1 MARTQEAMAKVKPE
15 IAKLNERFKNDLV
28 AKQQAQM
35 ELYRKH
41 GVNPAAGLGG
51 CLMLFLQMPIFLGLY
66 FALQE
71 SFFFRLESFLWI
83 KNLTRPGHALL
94 VDRSRS
100 RTSATRRH
108 WARSSTSGRISTCCR
123 AGR

>member
-1 MARTQEAMAKVKPE
+1 
-15 IAKLNERFKNDLV
+15 
-28 AKQQAQM
+28 M

-71 SFFFRLESFLWI
+71 SFFFRLEPFLWI
-83 KNLTRPGHALL
+83 QNLAAPDMLFWWSEKIPFISDPSHDGVVLL
-94 VDRSRS
+94 P
-100 RTSATRRH
+100 RTVLQPA
-108 WARSSTSGRISTCCR
+108 ADPV
-123 AGR
+123 ADA